1 MIDDG
6 AGCNLISIDLG
17 HWLVPAGRR
26 HPRLGRCA
34 LTGKNQGRQRRLVSI
49 LLFFFRTGEE
59 KMRTAQTRIGINT

>member
-34 LTGKNQGRQRRLVSI
+34 LTGKNQAGEGDWIVFSCS
-49 LLFFFRTGEE
+49 FFRSGEA
-59 KMRTAQTRIGINT
+59 KTRTAQTRIGINT

>member
-6 AGCNLISIDLG
+6 VGRNLISIDLG
-17 HWLVPAGRR
+17 HCLVPAGRR
-26 HPRLGRCA
+26 HPRRRHMR